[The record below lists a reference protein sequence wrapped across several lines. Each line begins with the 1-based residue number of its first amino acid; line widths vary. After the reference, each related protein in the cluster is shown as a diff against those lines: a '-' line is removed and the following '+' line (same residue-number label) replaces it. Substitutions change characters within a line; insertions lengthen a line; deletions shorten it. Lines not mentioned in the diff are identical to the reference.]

1 MLQVHHRVASIISND
16 AELLQCARVVTWL
29 EELAGQSLD
38 DAAEQGQ
45 GDHLPK
51 CIRHSSDGVM
61 CCILLLT

>member
-51 CIRHSSDGVM
+51 CKRH
-61 CCILLLT
+61 